1 MKIRTLLAA
10 TLFAL
15 AFLLAIIG
23 VAGIYGIHST
33 NDALASASENVPT
46 VIAVL
51 SQQEDIAR
59 ARLRLDR
66 VTAGQDEASP
76 ATLASAAALISESD
90 RAWASYTA
98 FTAGDDEKR
107 LAADVAHARDDLL
120 SKGIQPLMSAL
131 KSSDTESSNALAY
144 VTLPKLYATF
154 SDATAKLSQF
164 QAEDSARLVQE
175 GIDREQKTMLL
186 TISVTLVGMFSAVVS
201 WLILRNAISMPL
213 AAATEH
219 FGAIEAGDLTSRIVI
234 ARDDELGGLLRSL
247 ARMQDSLRE
256 TVMTIRTGVDH
267 VADAA
272 DEIASGNG
280 DLSKRT
286 EQHAASLE
294 ETAASMEELTA
305 TVKQTAENTRE
316 ASNLARVVTDAA
328 GGSADVVKRLAGTMS
343 ELRRGSSEI
352 AEITAIIEGIAFQT
366 NILALNAAVE
376 AARAGEQGRGFAVV
390 ATEVRAL
397 AQRSGKA
404 AKEIKDLI
412 GASVTRVEEGAT
424 QAVDAAGR
432 MDHMLVAIDRVAVL
446 LGQIASASQE
456 QARGIE
462 QVNTAVSH
470 MDEVTQQNAALVEEA
485 AAASESMTE
494 QASKIRG
501 VVAGFKVHAA
511 T

>member
-1 MKIRTLLAA
+1 MKIRTLLAV

-15 AFLLAIIG
+15 ALLLAIIG
-23 VAGIYGIHST
+23 VAGMYGIHAT
-33 NDALASASENVPT
+33 NDALTSASENVPT

-51 SQQEDIAR
+51 AQQEDIAR
-59 ARLRLDR
+59 ARLQLDR
-66 VTAGQDEASP
+66 MTAGRDLSNGT
-76 ATLASAAALISESD
+76 TLASATALIRESD

-98 FTAGDDEKR
+98 FPAGDDEKR
-107 LAADVAHARDDLL
+107 LAADVARARNDLL
-120 SKGIQPLMSAL
+120 NNGIEPLISAL
-131 KSSDTESSNALAY
+131 KSSDAQSSSALAY

-175 GIDREQKTMLL
+175 GIAWERTTMLL
-186 TISVTLVGMFSAVVS
+186 TISVTVVGMLCAVAS
-201 WLILRNAISMPL
+201 WLILRNAISKPL

-219 FGAIEAGDLTSRIVI
+219 FGAIEAGNLTSQIAI

-247 ARMQDSLRE
+247 ARMQASLRE
-256 TVMTIRTGVDH
+256 TVMTIRTGVDN

-286 EQHAASLE
+286 EEQAASLE

-305 TVKQTAENTRE
+305 TVKQTADNTRE
-316 ASNLARVVTDAA
+316 ASNLARVVSDAA
-328 GGSADVVKRLAGTMS
+328 GGTADAVKRLADTMS
-343 ELRRGSSEI
+343 ELRLGSSEI

-404 AKEIKDLI
+404 AKAIKDLI
-412 GASVTRVEEGAT
+412 GASVARVKDGAT
-424 QAVDAAGR
+424 QAVDAAEQ
-432 MDHMLVAIDRVAVL
+432 MDQMLVAMDRVAVL
-446 LGQIASASQE
+446 LGQIATASQE

-485 AAASESMTE
+485 AAASESMKE
-494 QASKIRG
+494 QASRIRG

-511 T
+511 A

>member
-10 TLFAL
+10 TLLAL
-15 AFLLAIIG
+15 ALILAVIG

-51 SQQEDIAR
+51 AQQEDIAR
-59 ARLRLDR
+59 ARLQLDR
-66 VTAGQDEASP
+66 VTAGQAVAS
-76 ATLASAAALISESD
+76 ATTLASATALISESD
-90 RAWASYTA
+90 RAWTSYTA
-98 FTAGDDEKR
+98 FPAGDDEKR
-107 LAADVAHARDDLL
+107 LAADVARARDDLL
-120 SKGIQPLMSAL
+120 NKGIEPLMSAL
-131 KSSDTESSNALAY
+131 KSSDTQSSNALAY
-144 VTLPKLYATF
+144 VAIPKLYATF
-154 SDATAKLSQF
+154 SNATESLSQF
-164 QAEDSARLVQE
+164 QAEDSARLVEE
-175 GIDREQKTMLL
+175 GIAREQKTMLL
-186 TISVTLVGMFSAVVS
+186 TISVTLLGVLCAVAS
-201 WLILRNAISMPL
+201 WVILRNAISKPL

-219 FGAIEAGDLTSRIVI
+219 FGAIEAGNLASRIVV

-247 ARMQDSLRE
+247 ARMQGSLRD

-286 EQHAASLE
+286 EEQAASLE

-305 TVKQTAENTRE
+305 TVKQTADNTRE
-316 ASNLARVVTDAA
+316 ASNLARVVSDAA
-328 GGSADVVKRLAGTMS
+328 GGTADAVKRLADTMS
-343 ELRRGSSEI
+343 ELRLRSSEI

-404 AKEIKDLI
+404 ARKSRI
-412 GASVTRVEEGAT
+412 
-424 QAVDAAGR
+424 
-432 MDHMLVAIDRVAVL
+432 
-446 LGQIASASQE
+446 
-456 QARGIE
+456 
-462 QVNTAVSH
+462 
-470 MDEVTQQNAALVEEA
+470 
-485 AAASESMTE
+485 
-494 QASKIRG
+494 
-501 VVAGFKVHAA
+501 
-511 T
+511 